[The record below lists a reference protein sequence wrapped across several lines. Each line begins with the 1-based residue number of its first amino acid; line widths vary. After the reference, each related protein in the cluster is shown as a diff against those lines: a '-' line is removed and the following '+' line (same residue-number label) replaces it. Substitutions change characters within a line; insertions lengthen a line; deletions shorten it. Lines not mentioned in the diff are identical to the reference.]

1 MARNNIEVVTG
12 WTNEPHLDI
21 YEASALF
28 RSLIGGEGHFIIV
41 TDENEKLRPVVR
53 ADNGITISAG
63 GCYVQGAYMRLPI
76 GQTYICGTTG
86 EAAEA
91 DTLASNKSD
100 AIVYAHY
107 AQTEQGDEL
116 FFRIYNGT
124 YTEFKNEY
132 PTSKLEDKSINI
144 RIALWSIK
152 YSFAG
157 NQARLDSIEYT
168 AESALISTLTSL
180 KSAILANQEKIRTAE
195 ANITKLTSSL
205 STLDTYAKKLKDNVL
220 NYYRK
225 ECGGVTNFT
234 PSKVGTYQDVKINFP
249 AGFFTKKP
257 IVSVMPTTGVPHNV
271 HIGIKE
277 LTTSYVTLSCKR
289 DDAKT
294 TTGLNWKAMQP

>member
-41 TDENEKLRPVVR
+41 TDENEKLKPVVR
-53 ADNGITISAG
+53 ADNGITISSG

-86 EAAEA
+86 EATEA

-124 YTEFKNEY
+124 YAEFKNEY
-132 PTSKLEDKSINI
+132 PTSRLEDMSQNI
-144 RIALWSIK
+144 YIALWELK

-157 NQARLDSIEYT
+157 NQARLVSIEHT
-168 AESALISTLTSL
+168 AESALISSLTSL
-180 KSAILANQEKIRTAE
+180 KNSILANQERIKAAE
-195 ANITKLTSSL
+195 DNITELTATVK
-205 STLDTYAKKLKDNVL
+205 TLKNNATYF
-220 NYYRK
+220 RK
-225 ECGGVTNFT
+225 ECGGVTTFT
-234 PSKVGTYQDVKINFP
+234 PKKVGTYQDVKINFP